1 MEVDNLN
8 VVDGY
13 NQRQVYEEFKKYCKL
28 SSEEINDYGVRTL
41 CVTNG
46 NPQPHYDMI
55 VEFMPKESQMTTS
68 DKILVHGF
76 DGAGYSLETLLRSGE
91 EILGSDAFNTKE
103 QVDDLNKRIDMMSKI
118 STSSHTR

>member
-1 MEVDNLN
+1 MENLN
-8 VVDGY
+8 IVDGF

-28 SSEEINDYGVRTL
+28 SSEEINEYGVSTL

-46 NPQPHYDMI
+46 SQEPHFDMI

-76 DGAGYSLETLLRSGE
+76 DGAGYSLETLLKIGSE
-91 EILGSDAFNTKE
+91 MLGPNAFNTKE
-103 QVDDLNKRIDMMSKI
+103 EVEELNKRIEMMQKI
-118 STSSHTR
+118 NTSSHSR

>member
-1 MEVDNLN
+1 MDDLN
-8 VVDGY
+8 VVDGF

-28 SSEEINDYGVRTL
+28 SSEEINEYGVRTL

-46 NPQPHYDMI
+46 NPEPHFDMI

-76 DGAGYSLETLLRSGE
+76 TGAGYSLETLLKIGSE
-91 EILGSDAFNTKE
+91 MLGAGAFNTPE
-103 QVDDLNKRIDMMSKI
+103 QVAELNSRIEMMSKI
-118 STSSHTR
+118 STSSHSR